1 MTAGTN
7 VGCVRTNNEDNFII
21 NENLSQSDW
30 FLPQDTSQVISLSQ
44 DGCVLVV
51 ADGMGGLNAGE
62 VASAIAIETVK
73 QSFLDA
79 DLQKVAKTSKAIEK
93 FMRDIVIKSDQ
104 AIKKH
109 VKAHPETQGM
119 GTTLI
124 FIWVHGTTAHM
135 VWCGDS
141 RAYIYNDETGLV
153 RFSKDHSYVQQ
164 LVDDGKLDEDLAFD
178 HPESNIITRCLG
190 DFQDR
195 AKPDYKTYE
204 LQAGDIL
211 LICSDGLC
219 GLCRDEEILHIM
231 QQTSMDIELCKQT
244 LIQSALDAG
253 GYDNVTL
260 ALFETVAIGD
270 VEKKA
275 SKKKLLQSPVVARN
289 TRETK
294 EVNEELFA
302 EDEPIVAQEDVL
314 TTEVEEQFVRET
326 DTTTQGI
333 EKGRLEDNSVAK
345 EVKDDVEEE
354 DAADLDVVEEDVDV
368 VLDVEGESKHGRWL
382 RLVLIV
388 LIILTVLVALCYVFH
403 VEIPLLDK
411 LVGVFT
417 GIRK

>member
-79 DLQKVAKTSKAIEK
+79 DLQKVAKTSKSIEK

-164 LVDDGKLDEDLAFD
+164 LVDDGKLDEELAFD

-275 SKKKLLQSPVVARN
+275 SKKNLLQNPLVARN

-294 EVNEELFA
+294 EINGEVFA
-302 EDEPIVAQEDVL
+302 EDEPIEAQEDDVVV
-314 TTEVEEQFVRET
+314 EVKEQPVREV
-326 DTTTQGI
+326 DTTTQEI
-333 EKGRLEDNSVAK
+333 EKGGQDEDCVAE
-345 EVKDDVEEE
+345 EVKDDIEGE
-354 DAADLDVVEEDVDV
+354 DAADSDVGEEDVDV

-388 LIILTVLVALCYVFH
+388 LIISTVLVALCYVFH

>member
-302 EDEPIVAQEDVL
+302 EDEPIVALEDVL

-326 DTTTQGI
+326 DTTTQDI
-333 EKGRLEDNSVAK
+333 EDGELEDNCVAE

-403 VEIPLLDK
+403 VESPLLDK

>member
-333 EKGRLEDNSVAK
+333 EEGRLEDNSVAK